1 MSLIPWTEI
10 TSFHNIKKYTEACP
24 EILNNK
30 SMFTYKC
37 KVKLHGTNA
46 GIQVFS
52 DGKII
57 AQSRETELINGADN
71 CGFAKW
77 VDSHKEKW
85 KQIVTDDKEYIIYG
99 EWCGKGVKKG
109 VAISEVPNKI
119 FAVFAARLL
128 NSNDS
133 IIIEPNELQD
143 LVKNIPETYVLPWHH
158 STIYID
164 WTSNESQLLT
174 ITNLINSLVLD
185 VEQTDPWVE
194 ATFKIKGVG
203 EGLVFYPVSQEHLS
217 LKDFNNL
224 VFKAKGEAHKN
235 IKTGLP
241 AQVNPQLA
249 SNVDGFVDMVLSEA
263 RLEQGANQT
272 YDIKLIGKFLAW
284 IALDVQKETKDE
296 LEASGLTWEQ
306 VNKALTNKARIWYL
320 AKSKNTKVILNE
332 KI

>member
-10 TSFHNIKKYTEACP
+10 TSFHNIKKYTGAYP

-30 SMFTYKC
+30 AQVAYKC

-46 GIQVFS
+46 GVQVFS

-57 AQSRETELINGADN
+57 AQSRETELINGIDN
-71 CGFAKW
+71 YGFAKW
-77 VDSHKEKW
+77 VDFHKEKW
-85 KQIVTDDKEYIIYG
+85 QKVASDDKEYIIYG
-99 EWCGKGVKKG
+99 EWCGKGVQKG
-109 VAISEVPNKI
+109 VAISDVSNKI

-128 NSNDS
+128 NSDNS
-133 IIIEPNELQD
+133 IIIEPNELQS
-143 LVKNIPETYVLPWHH
+143 LVKNIPDTYVLPWHD
-158 STIYID
+158 TTLYVD
-164 WTSNESQLLT
+164 WLSDESRLLT
-174 ITNLINSLVLD
+174 ITNLINSLVLE
-185 VEQTDPWVE
+185 VEKVDPWVE
-194 ATFKIKGVG
+194 ANFKIKGVG

-235 IKTGLP
+235 IKTALP
-241 AQVNPQLA
+241 AQANPQLA
-249 SNVDGFVDMVLSEA
+249 SNIDSFVDMVLSEA

-306 VNKALTNKARIWYL
+306 VNKALISKARVWYL
-320 AKSKNTKVILNE
+320 NKSKL
-332 KI
+332 